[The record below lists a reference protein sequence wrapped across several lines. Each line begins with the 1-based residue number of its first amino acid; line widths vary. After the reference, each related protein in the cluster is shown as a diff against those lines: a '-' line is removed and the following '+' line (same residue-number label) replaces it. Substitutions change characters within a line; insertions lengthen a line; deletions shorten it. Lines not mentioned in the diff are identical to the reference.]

1 MRLDTLNGNLL
12 NVRGTK
18 ISGHYNIWALKY
30 LTQVLEYR
38 TLKLKRRQDALLP
51 QVYKVQLVQWYTLDY
66 SGALV
71 QSRASIYSGDLV
83 QSLDESK
90 DAPAA
95 YAQ

>member
-51 QVYKVQLVQWYTLDY
+51 QVYKV
-66 SGALV
+66 
-71 QSRASIYSGDLV
+71 
-83 QSLDESK
+83 
-90 DAPAA
+90 
-95 YAQ
+95 